1 MAINLDHQ
9 QNKISSE
16 SKTIKID
23 QTGSLVMPVGTQS
36 QRPSAPELGAQRWN
50 LTSNQVEFW
59 NGSNWISP
67 STLVSGETYVSE
79 GDAIAFAIALGG

>member
-36 QRPSAPELGAQRWN
+36 QRPSAPEQGAQRWN
-50 LTSNQVEFW
+50 TTTNQVEFW
-59 NGSNWISP
+59 NGTAWVSP
-67 STLVSGETYVSE
+67 STIVSGEVYVSE
-79 GDAIAFAIALGG
+79 GDAIAYAIALGG